1 MQRLSHG
8 LKILLSERQ
17 FNCFRYINFF
27 PPELKTIMAQN
38 IGKEMYTLKID
49 L

>member
-1 MQRLSHG
+1 MVSKSCCQKDNLIVSDT
-8 LKILLSERQ
+8 LI
-17 FNCFRYINFF
+17 FF